1 MLAIEK
7 LNQFYGES
15 HTLWDLDLEV
25 PAGQCTCVMGRNG
38 VGKTTLLKAVMGEVA
53 VKSGELR
60 YTAETG
66 EIQLTKKAIEA
77 RSRLG
82 IGFVPQGRQIFP
94 LLTVEEN
101 LRTGLAAR
109 SDGLK
114 KIPERVYELFPVLK
128 EMKNRR
134 GGDLSGGQQQQLAIG
149 RTLVIE
155 PKLLILDEPGEGIQ
169 PNIVAQIGQVIRQLI
184 NEDGLT
190 VLLVEQK
197 LPFARKYADRFVIM
211 DRGRPVA
218 KGEISEL
225 SNELIKQHLTV

>member
-1 MLAIEK
+1 MLVIEK

-15 HTLWDLDLEV
+15 HTLWDLDLDV
-25 PAGQCTCVMGRNG
+25 PRGQCTCVMGRNG

-60 YTAETG
+60 YSSEAG
-66 EIQLTKKAIEA
+66 EIELTKKAIEA

-82 IGFVPQGRQIFP
+82 IGYVPQGRQIFP

-149 RTLVIE
+149 RALVIE